1 MNIIYWINKIISSIV
16 IVILIIAFIKFI
28 TAYSK
33 ESSSSLKEYIN
44 KKLDTIFYFFYI
56 LFSVY
61 GILNMITSLI
71 EQYMNVSDNADIF
84 NGFALLAFGITL
96 FSIGGSIQQ
105 TRKSNEETIQFK
117 NGRNSKLD
125 EISNKL
131 ESLNPSNEDLHNEIE
146 KLKEQN
152 QEIIGLLKEKNQT
165 NVHIYVNEEDKN
177 KKTRKNGE
185 YKK

>member
-84 NGFALLAFGITL
+84 NSFALLAFGITL

-117 NGRNSKLD
+117 DDINSKLD

-131 ESLNPSNEDLHNEIE
+131 ESLNPLNEDLHGEIE
-146 KLKEQN
+146 KLKQEN
-152 QEIIGLLKEKNQT
+152 QRILNLL
-165 NVHIYVNEEDKN
+165 EDKN
-177 KKTRKNGE
+177 QKEVCVLSKIAKKI
-185 YKK
+185 KK